1 MIRILRMKGE
11 KKKALRELKRGN
23 KFLLILCIL
32 VLLTTVF
39 LSGCSNQSKEI
50 NPDEDII
57 CQKKV
62 KGGNSI
68 ITTNKMSL
76 EEAKE
81 IANDSVCAEVG
92 TFTDKHICEEL
103 RGRWNLGL
111 DIGIE
116 GCDAYCV
123 VDIDTKK
130 VTFEHNCK

>member
-1 MIRILRMKGE
+1 MRLGKIVGEVMDKRIYLV
-11 KKKALRELKRGN
+11 
-23 KFLLILCIL
+23 LLCVL
-32 VLLTTVF
+32 VLLTAIVF
-39 LSGCSNQSKEI
+39 SGCSNESKEVS
-50 NPDEDII
+50 PDEDII

-76 EEAKE
+76 KEAKE
-81 IANDSVCAEVG
+81 IANNSVCAEVG

-103 RGRWNLGL
+103 RGRWSLGL
-111 DIGIE
+111 DIGLE
-116 GCDAYCV
+116 DCDAFCV